1 VKAVSAD
8 PRRERLVALAAPAL
22 AAAWGVPLDAV
33 PDRGVA
39 VMPAVAAQ
47 GPLAVRSGDG
57 ALLLARPEWVAPW
70 ERLAHELSVEQLFSI
85 FGVYELARAALP
97 QGVSPFGPVWCFLVD
112 RTGLSA
118 PPAGLEDVQALT
130 PEACRRLPDETFW
143 HCAPATA
150 AQGFG
155 LRVGGEVAALATV
168 WPAPEGFWEIGV
180 DVLPAAQG
188 RGRGRAV
195 TWAAARWILERA
207 PLAYYTTG
215 AFNIPSTRNALTL
228 GFRHCWSVIK
238 GLPGP
243 FLVPPAPIG
252 RPLPDVEPKP
262 YWRDYPE

>member
-1 VKAVSAD
+1 MAASGD
-8 PRRERLVALAAPAL
+8 PRREQLIALAAPAL
-22 AAAWGVPLDAV
+22 AGSWGFPLDAV
-33 PDRGVA
+33 PDRGVVVLA
-39 VMPAVAAQ
+39 HDAPR
-47 GPLAVRSGDG
+47 GTLAVRFGEG
-57 ALLLARPEWVAPW
+57 ALLLAQPEWIAPW

-85 FGVYELARAALP
+85 FGVYELARSTLP

-112 RTGLSA
+112 RIGLPA
-118 PPAGLEDVQALT
+118 PPAGLDGVQTLA
-130 PEACRRLPDETFW
+130 PEACRELSDETYW
-143 HCAPATA
+143 HCAPASA

-155 LRVGGEVAALATV
+155 VRVEGEIAALATV

-215 AFNIPSTRNALTL
+215 AFNIPSTRNARAL

-238 GLPGP
+238 GLRGP

-252 RPLPDVEPKP
+252 RPLPDVVPQP
-262 YWRDYPE
+262 YWRGYPA